1 MSVHILPLKESEIF
15 TALLQNDY
23 LGEKKKGS
31 KTSEGGMA
39 SGDICNDYPPGTFSQ
54 HLSY

>member
-15 TALLQNDY
+15 TASLQNDY
-23 LGEKKKGS
+23 LGEKKRS

-39 SGDICNDYPPGTFSQ
+39 SGDICNDNPPGTFSQ

>member
-23 LGEKKKGS
+23 LGEKKK
-31 KTSEGGMA
+31 KKQDFRGGN
-39 SGDICNDYPPGTFSQ
+39 GFRG
-54 HLSY
+54 HL